1 LLTKLIVRFNAALN
15 AKNWDDVYASSKEL
29 MAKRPADFNG
39 LELLLG
45 SIGYDELFTN
55 NTKYSDQTLQY
66 AKQSLADL
74 QAGKD
79 LQTGIRSEA
88 FRL

>member
-1 LLTKLIVRFNAALN
+1 VRFNAALN

-45 SIGYDELFTN
+45 SIGYDDF
-55 NTKYSDQTLQY
+55 YQQY
-66 AKQSLADL
+66 EILGPNAAVR
-74 QAGKD
+74 QAVAR
-79 LQTGIRSEA
+79 RSPGRQGLSNRDSE
-88 FRL
+88 